1 MRAELTGFPS
11 IDKLWL
17 KYYGEEVLH
26 RPLPEGSMY
35 DYLTSCNADRMDEAA
50 LNYFGK
56 KVTHRQMQEKI
67 DACARALT
75 AYGVRAGAFT
85 ATRWGVF
92 AGGWKRPPM
101 KRWNFAP

>member
-35 DYLTSCNADRMDEAA
+35 DYLTSCNVDQLDSAA

-56 KVTHRQMQEKI
+56 KVTHQV
-67 DACARALT
+67 L
-75 AYGVRAGAFT
+75 F
-85 ATRWGVF
+85 
-92 AGGWKRPPM
+92 
-101 KRWNFAP
+101 

>member
-1 MRAELTGFPS
+1 MRAELTGFLS

-35 DYLTSCNADRMDEAA
+35 DYLTFCNADRLDAVA

-56 KVTHRQMQEKI
+56 RLHI
-67 DACARALT
+67 DKCRKRLI
-75 AYGVRAGAFT
+75 YVREH
-85 ATRWGVF
+85 
-92 AGGWKRPPM
+92 
-101 KRWNFAP
+101 

>member
-1 MRAELTGFPS
+1 MRAELTGFLS

-35 DYLTSCNADRMDEAA
+35 DYLTSCNVDQLDSAA

-67 DACARALT
+67 DACASWDMYT
-75 AYGVRAGAFT
+75 SFEVRGRDFKDN
-85 ATRWGVF
+85 V
-92 AGGWKRPPM
+92 
-101 KRWNFAP
+101 NNL

>member
-35 DYLTSCNADRMDEAA
+35 DYLTSCNVDRMDEAA

-56 KVTHRQMQEKI
+56 KVTHRHTTIIDGKSYLESLIAMISRNWENPTFHPTIEQLWEFREKWENKE
-67 DACARALT
+67 A
-75 AYGVRAGAFT
+75 
-85 ATRWGVF
+85 
-92 AGGWKRPPM
+92 
-101 KRWNFAP
+101 